1 MFWYMYITYSNYK
14 EAINNIGKKDCSS
27 EDKKAMVIKSNIIK
41 HFMTYI
47 DVLRLLYTYDI
58 F

>member
-1 MFWYMYITYSNYK
+1 MYITYSNYK